1 MIIFK
6 TPVILLMLALLIGL
20 HIASL
25 LVSEKLGKILTYVNI
40 GLHILLLPLL
50 LIQKFTIE
58 EGVLTYMISIFA
70 YTLASYIVYKVRE
83 GEDTPS
89 TAMRSPSLERE
100 ANGTPSTATPST
112 AMRSPSLEREALDTE
127 GCPPPS
133 EMEANE
139 APATAETSSP
149 EEKAEGTPSTA
160 EVSEAEVTTEGGTD
174 K

>member
-25 LVSEKLGKILTYVNI
+25 IVSEKLGKILTYVNI

-83 GEDTPS
+83 GEETPS

-100 ANGTPSTATPST
+100 ANGTPSTA
-112 AMRSPSLEREALDTE
+112 MRSPSPKEEADD
-127 GCPPPS
+127 
-133 EMEANE
+133 
-139 APATAETSSP
+139 
-149 EEKAEGTPSTA
+149 TPSTA
-160 EVSEAEVTTEGGTD
+160 EVSEAEGTTEGGTD

>member
-50 LIQKFTIE
+50 LLQKFTIE

-83 GEDTPS
+83 GAD
-89 TAMRSPSLERE
+89 
-100 ANGTPSTATPST
+100 TPSTATPST
-112 AMRSPSLEREALDTE
+112 AMRSPSLGE
-127 GCPPPS
+127 G
-133 EMEANE
+133 
-139 APATAETSSP
+139 
-149 EEKAEGTPSTA
+149 
-160 EVSEAEVTTEGGTD
+160 D
-174 K
+174 

>member
-6 TPVILLMLALLIGL
+6 TPVILLALAVLIGL

-25 LVSEKLGKILTYVNI
+25 LVSEKLGKMLTYVNI

-58 EGVLTYMISIFA
+58 EGVLVYMISIFA
-70 YTLASYIVYKVRE
+70 YTLASYIVYKVSGGKGTPSTASGPPPSE
-83 GEDTPS
+83 MEANGTPS

-100 ANGTPSTATPST
+100 ANGTPSTA
-112 AMRSPSLEREALDTE
+112 
-127 GCPPPS
+127 GGPPPS
-133 EMEANE
+133 EMEANGT
-139 APATAETSSP
+139 PSTASGPPSP
-149 EEKAEGTPSTA
+149 EEKALDTAGGSSPS
-160 EVSEAEVTTEGGTD
+160 EMEANEGGTD

>member
-6 TPVILLMLALLIGL
+6 TPIILLMLALLIGL

-25 LVSEKLGKILTYVNI
+25 LVKEKLGKILTYVNI

-58 EGVLTYMISIFA
+58 EGVLVYMISIFA
-70 YTLASYIVYKVRE
+70 YTLASYIVYKVSE
-83 GEDTPS
+83 GKGTHTTETPS

-100 ANGTPSTATPST
+100 ANGTPTTASGPPS
-112 AMRSPSLEREALDTE
+112 PEEKALDTA
-127 GCPPPS
+127 GDSSPS

-139 APATAETSSP
+139 
-149 EEKAEGTPSTA
+149 
-160 EVSEAEVTTEGGTD
+160 GGVD

>member
-70 YTLASYIVYKVRE
+70 YTLASYIVYKKRSSDNASQNENAPAGEGAETNASLSRE
-83 GEDTPS
+83 GDILLQS
-89 TAMRSPSLERE
+89 KASLSRE
-100 ANGTPSTATPST
+100 GDRIAVEGVAVEGV
-112 AMRSPSLEREALDTE
+112 AVEGAESLDREE
-127 GCPPPS
+127 GD
-133 EMEANE
+133 A
-139 APATAETSSP
+139 
-149 EEKAEGTPSTA
+149 K
-160 EVSEAEVTTEGGTD
+160 
-174 K
+174 

>member
-83 GEDTPS
+83 GTPSTTEWSPSPKEEANDTPS
-89 TAMRSPSLERE
+89 TA
-100 ANGTPSTATPST
+100 
-112 AMRSPSLEREALDTE
+112 
-127 GCPPPS
+127 
-133 EMEANE
+133 
-139 APATAETSSP
+139 ETFSP
-149 EEKAEGTPSTA
+149 EEKANETL
-160 EVSEAEVTTEGGTD
+160 EGGVD

>member
-83 GEDTPS
+83 GTHTTATPS

-100 ANGTPSTATPST
+100 ANGTPSTA
-112 AMRSPSLEREALDTE
+112 MRSPSPKEEALDTE
-127 GCPPPS
+127 GCPP
-133 EMEANE
+133 
-139 APATAETSSP
+139 SP
-149 EEKAEGTPSTA
+149 EEKADDTPSTT
-160 EVSEAEVTTEGGTD
+160 EVSEGEGTTEGGTD

>member
-25 LVSEKLGKILTYVNI
+25 LASEKLGKILTYVNI

-83 GEDTPS
+83 GTPS

-100 ANGTPSTATPST
+100 ANGTPSTA
-112 AMRSPSLEREALDTE
+112 MRSPSPKEEALDTE
-127 GCPPPS
+127 GCPP
-133 EMEANE
+133 
-139 APATAETSSP
+139 SP
-149 EEKAEGTPSTA
+149 EEKADDTPSTT
-160 EVSEAEVTTEGGTD
+160 EVSEGEGTTEGGTD

>member
-83 GEDTPS
+83 GTPS
-89 TAMRSPSLERE
+89 TTEWSPSLERE
-100 ANGTPSTATPST
+100 ANGTPSTADTPSTTEWSPSPKEEANDTPST
-112 AMRSPSLEREALDTE
+112 A
-127 GCPPPS
+127 
-133 EMEANE
+133 
-139 APATAETSSP
+139 ETFSP
-149 EEKAEGTPSTA
+149 EEKANETL
-160 EVSEAEVTTEGGTD
+160 EGGVD

>member
-50 LIQKFTIE
+50 LLQKFTIE

-70 YTLASYIVYKVRE
+70 YTLASFIVYKKRSSDNASQNENAPAGEGAETNASLSRE
-83 GEDTPS
+83 GDRIAVEGV
-89 TAMRSPSLERE
+89 AVEGAESLDRE
-100 ANGTPSTATPST
+100 
-112 AMRSPSLEREALDTE
+112 E
-127 GCPPPS
+127 GD
-133 EMEANE
+133 A
-139 APATAETSSP
+139 
-149 EEKAEGTPSTA
+149 K
-160 EVSEAEVTTEGGTD
+160 
-174 K
+174 